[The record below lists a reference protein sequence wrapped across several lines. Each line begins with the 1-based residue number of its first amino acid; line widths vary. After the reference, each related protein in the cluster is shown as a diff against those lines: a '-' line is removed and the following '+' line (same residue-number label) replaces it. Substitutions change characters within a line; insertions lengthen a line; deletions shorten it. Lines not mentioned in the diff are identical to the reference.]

1 MVAREKLERSEISGF
16 EISNQASTK
25 KPVSEKLTLSAFVAN
40 LRKNHKIPQIISD
53 SSSSTT
59 EVFPKKPREHQT
71 IGFFKLAP
79 NTPSAYITSQELDT
93 IDIDYRSQTILI
105 MWQDQHDV
113 WRRANFK
120 AQQAFTP
127 EMNGD
132 DIVFDD
138 EQNNKIL
145 FQGTPLKTDDSRMIS
160 CEILPNGPERWQ
172 LQ

>member
-1 MVAREKLERSEISGF
+1 MAREKLERSEISEF
-16 EISNQASTK
+16 EISNQSSAK
-25 KPVSEKLTLSAFVAN
+25 KPVYEKLTLSAFVAN
-40 LRKNHKIPQIISD
+40 LRKSRKIPQIISD

-59 EVFPKKPREHQT
+59 EVFPKKPSEYQT
-71 IGFFKLAP
+71 VGFFKLTP
-79 NTPSAYITSQELDT
+79 NTPSAYITSEEVDT
-93 IDIDYRSQTILI
+93 IDIDYRHQIILI

-120 AQQAFTP
+120 AQHPFTP
-127 EMNGD
+127 QMNEN

-138 EQNNKIL
+138 EKNNKIL
-145 FQGTPLKTDDSRMIS
+145 FQGAPLKTDDSRMIS